1 MCLNAFSFV
10 YAWFLYTNTV
20 QKHISEMYFQAR
32 IRILNSFK
40 GKAGVGGDS
49 IQKKEGGWG
58 IDSKFDE
65 KFNVRV
71 I

>member
-1 MCLNAFSFV
+1 MVFV
-10 YAWFLYTNTV
+10 YKYSAKAYLHLV
-20 QKHISEMYFQAR
+20 ISEMYFQAR
-32 IRILNSFK
+32 TDPESFQRE
-40 GKAGVGGDS
+40 GGVGGDS